1 LYCCEIWGLES
12 ALKCKEYDPY
22 ELLHTKFM
30 KEILRVHCKTPN
42 AACPNAACRSEL
54 TRQPCRTKIIM
65 ACIKYLDH
73 VISSKDTLSHD
84 ILKATW
90 KSNVWIRN
98 IISCIN
104 RLGFSFLNEIM
115 PTTSF
120 KPFINQ
126 IQQRIYDQILQD
138 QKSKNVKIF
147 PFYVIFMMKM
157 NGQLM

>member
-1 LYCCEIWGLES
+1 MRSVFVKSPPPKPEVILTNFFAEPTVLLMPITSRVLPISLYCCEIWGLES
-12 ALKCKEYDPY
+12 ALKCKESDPY

-30 KEILRVHCKTPN
+30 KEILGVHCKTPN
-42 AACPNAACRSEL
+42 AACRSEL
-54 TRQPCRTKIIM
+54 ARQPCRRKIIT

-104 RLGFSFLNEIM
+104 RLGFPI
-115 PTTSF
+115 
-120 KPFINQ
+120 
-126 IQQRIYDQILQD
+126 
-138 QKSKNVKIF
+138 
-147 PFYVIFMMKM
+147 
-157 NGQLM
+157 

>member
-1 LYCCEIWGLES
+1 
-12 ALKCKEYDPY
+12 
-22 ELLHTKFM
+22 M
-30 KEILRVHCKTPN
+30 KEILGVHCKTL
-42 AACPNAACRSEL
+42 NAACRSEL
-54 TRQPCRTKIIM
+54 ARQSCKTKIIM

-126 IQQRIYDQILQD
+126 IQQRIYYMTKIYKIKT
-138 QKSKNVKIF
+138 QKSENVKNC
-147 PFYVIFMMKM
+147 PFYVIIMI
-157 NGQLM
+157 